1 MAPCIIDE
9 VCGPALT
16 ITLEWEETES
26 DLDLLVTE
34 PDGSIVSFA
43 SMVGS
48 VGFLDMDVRSGPG
61 IETYTIFRFLDPD
74 SLAILGDYQF
84 FARRFSGPTDTVF
97 TLVASL
103 IDVEVLFETGD
114 FTENRNTDTF
124 RVSVTEYDPT
134 CEDGTDAFA
143 LGSRDSTSSPED
155 KLP

>member
-1 MAPCIIDE
+1 M
-9 VCGPALT
+9 
-16 ITLEWEETES
+16 
-26 DLDLLVTE
+26 
-34 PDGSIVSFA
+34 
-43 SMVGS
+43 
-48 VGFLDMDVRSGPG
+48 GPG

-84 FARRFSGPTDTVF
+84 FARRFSGPTDTAF

-114 FTENRNTDTF
+114 FTENTRNSDTF
-124 RVSVTEYDPT
+124 TVSVTDYDPT
-134 CEDGTDAFA
+134 CEDGTDAFD